1 MRKHLLIA
9 VLVLLPLSLTAQTQG
24 NYVISFDD
32 EPSAPAGQ
40 PTYTQ
45 EPGYTQ
51 EPAVPYE
58 QPAPQQKEERVTRR
72 EDNRQ
77 SENEQRENAQRES
90 EQKEKK
96 SSGIFTGFSG
106 GMMVHAGYLFSDD
119 PRKVFSNSGLGSEDY
134 VKGLPQRGF
143 CYGIGG
149 ALRIHLIDH
158 IHVGTEGF
166 VSTMPLMGT
175 GSKVRSGWGG
185 AFCDVYTTWGKVR
198 PLIGMTIGG
207 GSTSRLFVPK
217 QAETVSY
224 TAADS
229 TFYNAAY
236 TKTPFFLL
244 DPYIG
249 IEIGLKSHD
258 AILIRIDYLLPFGK
272 TSSKLTEN
280 VKWSNFMSPS
290 GPRLYIG
297 VMFGKF
303 TKNKI
308 D

>member
-1 MRKHLLIA
+1 MRKRFLIF
-9 VLVLLPLSLTAQTQG
+9 VLVLLPLGLTAQTQG
-24 NYVISFDD
+24 GYVITFDD
-32 EPSAPAGQ
+32 ESSAPSEQ
-40 PTYTQ
+40 TTYTPQ
-45 EPGYTQ
+45 E
-51 EPAVPYE
+51 
-58 QPAPQQKEERVTRR
+58 PAPQQQAESEKVESKKEESAKRK
-72 EDNRQ
+72 E
-77 SENEQRENAQRES
+77 ES

-96 SSGIFTGFSG
+96 STGIFTGFSG

-134 VKGLPQRGF
+134 VKGLPKNGF

-158 IHVGTEGF
+158 IHVGGEGF

-175 GSKVRSGWGG
+175 GSRVRSGWGG
-185 AFCDVYTTWGKVR
+185 AFCDVFTTWGKVR
-198 PLIGMTIGG
+198 PLVGITIGG
-207 GSTSRLFVPK
+207 GSMSRLYVPK
-217 QAETVSY
+217 QAATVDY

-249 IEIGLKSHD
+249 LEIGLKGHD
-258 AILIRIDYLLPFGK
+258 AVLIRIDYMLPFGK
-272 TSSKLTEN
+272 TSSKLTDN
-280 VKWSNFMSPS
+280 VKWSNFMSPT

-297 VMFGKF
+297 FMFGKF
-303 TKNKI
+303 NKNKI

>member
-1 MRKHLLIA
+1 MRKRFWIV

-24 NYVISFDD
+24 NYVITFDD
-32 EPSAPAGQ
+32 EATTATAQ
-40 PTYTQ
+40 PTYA
-45 EPGYTQ
+45 PK
-51 EPAVPYE
+51 
-58 QPAPQQKEERVTRR
+58 PAPQQ
-72 EDNRQ
+72 
-77 SENEQRENAQRES
+77 ES
-90 EQKEKK
+90 GKQKEKSGKQQDKK

-106 GMMVHAGYLFSDD
+106 GMMIHGGYLFSDD

-134 VKGLPQRGF
+134 VNSLPKHGF

-149 ALRIHLIDH
+149 ALRVHLLDH

-185 AFCDVYTTWGKVR
+185 ACCDVYTTWGKVR
-198 PLIGMTIGG
+198 PLIGMTVGG
-207 GSTSRLFVPK
+207 GSMSRLYVPK
-217 QAETVSY
+217 QAAVVVN

-258 AILIRIDYLLPFGK
+258 AVLIRIDYLLPFGK
-272 TSSKLTEN
+272 TNSKLTDN
-280 VKWSNFMSPS
+280 VKWSNFMSPT
-290 GPRLYIG
+290 GPRLYVG

-303 TKNKI
+303 NKK
-308 D
+308 

>member
-1 MRKHLLIA
+1 MRKRFWIV

-24 NYVISFDD
+24 NYVITFDD
-32 EPSAPAGQ
+32 EATTATAQ
-40 PTYTQ
+40 PTYA
-45 EPGYTQ
+45 PK
-51 EPAVPYE
+51 
-58 QPAPQQKEERVTRR
+58 PAPQQ
-72 EDNRQ
+72 
-77 SENEQRENAQRES
+77 ES
-90 EQKEKK
+90 GKQKEKSGKQQDKK

-106 GMMVHAGYLFSDD
+106 GMMIHGGYLFSDD

-134 VKGLPQRGF
+134 VNSLPKHGF

-149 ALRIHLIDH
+149 ALRVHLLDH

-185 AFCDVYTTWGKVR
+185 ACCDVYTTWGKVR
-198 PLIGMTIGG
+198 PLIGMTVGG
-207 GSTSRLFVPK
+207 GSMSRLYVPK
-217 QAETVSY
+217 QAAVVVN

-258 AILIRIDYLLPFGK
+258 AVLIRIDYMLPFGK
-272 TSSKLTEN
+272 TNSKLTDN
-280 VKWSNFMSPS
+280 VKWSNFMSPT
-290 GPRLYIG
+290 GPRLYVG

-303 TKNKI
+303 NKK
-308 D
+308 